1 MSTTFKDFLKKT
13 GITEGVRRD
22 GTIKGDEQYSVE
34 QVKQWFLK
42 NNQQVFKTS
51 KQLLD
56 ALRTEFNSTFH
67 PKDITQLEKLGFI
80 KKEGRTITISVEPAD
95 VKKATTTK
103 VRELS
108 KGVAKKLKIPKGKSS
123 DKLQKFTETV
133 ILHMLGQEAGKL
145 LLTGDPGTGKSRTV
159 ETVISLLRMQCI
171 TIEAP
176 HVSEEAIINIPYLVR
191 RGNDIEN
198 NTDTY
203 KSTGENT
210 FEVVNAESNLV
221 TRLKR
226 TRPIKDNEYN
236 QFLKT
241 HKMLIPLYEKY
252 KNVIEKL
259 PYQNVLFIDEYYRT
273 GSKRIQNLFRTIL
286 NGNIGD
292 TPIPA
297 NTYVIFASNMNND
310 DGSLDPISLN
320 QQFSKINFDAPSKND
335 FLRYMADKFTNVDV
349 NTGLEDTSNDSN
361 DSSTSSTDNS
371 DILDNSKTIEENKKE
386 NILKPEVYNAFADA
400 LTDKDLGSKDMN
412 TEAEIRVSPRRWE
425 EIIKYVNANI
435 PVQNETEARN
445 LLTFLKDNM
454 TDYETQETSH
464 LYDKYSKVIK
474 KLIKETS
481 GIDADNLPVN
491 TKKEWRHTLDNEL
504 ETKMKLGDDRKYV
517 PIISGAPGIGKTS
530 IIDKIAK
537 DKNLNLI
544 TIDASTLNS
553 DDVIGLSTP
562 DDNNGHIT
570 TKFSKPPLYNKI
582 MSQYDSD
589 REPVNGSKYTNLLF
603 IDEISRTTSKVF
615 NGIRSLMLDKKVG
628 SEELPKDMMIVC
640 AMNPKDTGAVA
651 LSDHLKDVVD
661 VITAEAD
668 FNDFIKYMK
677 GKKSLLDMNEK
688 IGFNL
693 SDIIIDMHQQITSL
707 FESETDTED
716 EELDDFNSRKYYWGA
731 DNINIFYVSPRE
743 MDDMISG
750 SVTNSVNG
758 LVLFESFDKNNRY
771 NQDDLHKFTN
781 YIIDKTS
788 EKYKEILDFV
798 ANDKG
803 NIDPDSFSKLIL
815 GVEGKLEETAPKIF
829 NEFNTI
835 KSLATVTI
843 KSIFENVDYNIDT
856 LLNEPTIK
864 PTLENILDSAD
875 VDDVKLDFMA
885 VIDDMIKKNTPIEL
899 IENLI
904 KMWKL
909 LEMVDWTKF
918 NSEITSNLSVI
929 FVKRGYQPTL
939 NKIVDENNDE
949 TFKKL
954 DEIMEKYPEEVEYIT
969 SRASSNI
976 YNMFVKSKS

>member
-1 MSTTFKDFLKKT
+1 MNKTFKDFLGKSN
-13 GITEGVRRD
+13 IVEGVKKD
-22 GTIKGDEQYSVE
+22 GSIKGDKSYSVE
-34 QVKQWFLK
+34 QVKQWFSK
-42 NNQQVFKTS
+42 NRLQTFKNAR
-51 KQLLD
+51 QLMS
-56 ALRTEFNSTFH
+56 ALQTEFNSKFY
-67 PKDITQLEKLGFI
+67 PKDIVQLEKLGFI
-80 KKEGRTITISVEPAD
+80 KKNGRAITINVEPD
-95 VKKATTTK
+95 EIKNVQTKTTK
-103 VRELS
+103 VKELS
-108 KGVAKKLKIPKGKSS
+108 KGVAKKLKIPQGKSS

-159 ETVISLLRMQCI
+159 ETVVSLLKMQCI

-191 RGNDIEN
+191 RGNNIESN
-198 NTDTY
+198 NDTY

-226 TRPIKDNEYN
+226 TKPIKDAEYN
-236 QFLKT
+236 QFLKS
-241 HKMLIPLYEKY
+241 HKILLPLVKKY

-259 PYQNVLFIDEYYRT
+259 PYRNVLFIDEYYRT

-297 NTYVIFASNMNND
+297 NTYIIFASNMDNE
-310 DGSLDPISLN
+310 DGSLDQISLN
-320 QQFSKINFDAPSKND
+320 QQFSKINFDTPSKND
-335 FLRYMADKFTNVDV
+335 FMRYMADKFTNVDV
-349 NTGLEDTSNDSN
+349 NTGEDNNEDEEG
-361 DSSTSSTDNS
+361 
-371 DILDNSKTIEENKKE
+371 KTEEDKKE
-386 NILKPEVYNAFADA
+386 NTLKPEVYNAFADA
-400 LTDKDLGSKDMN
+400 LTNEELGSKDMN

-425 EIIKYVNANI
+425 EIIKYVNANL
-435 PVQNETEARN
+435 PVKNETEARN
-445 LLTFLKDNM
+445 LLTFLKNNM

-481 GIDADNLPVN
+481 GIDADKLPVN
-491 TKKEWRHTLDNEL
+491 TKKEWRNTLDNEL
-504 ETKMKLGDDRKYV
+504 ETKLKLGDDRKYV
-517 PIISGAPGIGKTS
+517 PVISGAPGIGKTS

-537 DKNLNLI
+537 DRNLNLI
-544 TIDASTLNS
+544 TIDASTLNA
-553 DDVIGLSTP
+553 DDVIGLTTP
-562 DDNNGHIT
+562 DENNGKIT

-582 MSQYDSD
+582 MSQYDSKI
-589 REPVNGSKYTNLLF
+589 EPINGSKYTNLLF
-603 IDEISRTTSKVF
+603 IDEISRTNTKVF

-628 SEELPKDMMIVC
+628 SEDLPKDVMIIC
-640 AMNPKDTGAVA
+640 AMNPKDTGAIA
-651 LSDHLKDVVD
+651 LSDHFKDVVD
-661 VITAEAD
+661 VISAEAD

-688 IGFNL
+688 IGFDLL
-693 SDIIIDMHQQITSL
+693 SITVDMHQQITAL

-758 LVLFESFDKNNRY
+758 LVLFEDFNKNNKY
-771 NQDDLHKFTN
+771 DQKDLQRFAN
-781 YIIDKTS
+781 YITDKTYD
-788 EKYKEILDFV
+788 KYNEILDFV
-798 ANDKG
+798 AVDKG
-803 NIDPDSFSKLIL
+803 QIDNDSFSKLML
-815 GVEGKLEETAPKIF
+815 GVENKIKETGLKIF

-835 KSLATVTI
+835 KSLATVTV
-843 KSIFENVDYNIDT
+843 KSIFENVNYNIDT

-875 VDDVKLDFMA
+875 VDDVKLDFMS
-885 VIDDMIKKNTPIEL
+885 VIDNMIKKNTPIKL

-909 LEMVDWTKF
+909 LEMIDWTKF
-918 NSEITSNLSVI
+918 NSEITSNLSII

-949 TFKKL
+949 MFKKL
-954 DEIMEKYPEEVEYIT
+954 NEIMDKYPEEIEYIT